1 MQSYIYNDR
10 RRVLTNGLSG
20 ARRNQS
26 VEALNYWQQPGDVTD
41 IPRPD
46 VEVEPTDSDRFL
58 EKGDFIRL
66 RNLRLGYTLPQSIT
80 NKIKTKN
87 ITVFVAG
94 SNLMT
99 FTGFT
104 GDPEVGVFIEES
116 ADDVNGQLPGEF
128 AGFSYP
134 NTRSFTGGI
143 TVRF

>member
-1 MQSYIYNDR
+1 M
-10 RRVLTNGLSG
+10 
-20 ARRNQS
+20 
-26 VEALNYWQQPGDVTD
+26 
-41 IPRPD
+41 
-46 VEVEPTDSDRFL
+46 EPTDSDRFL